1 MYVLPAAPPA
11 WLVLTATRRE
21 ADPQL
26 ARPGV
31 PDDDPDDDVLPEDD
45 DLTAAGVRVLELAA
59 PPGAAAAE
67 CELVEAQAESRPAAT
82 AIIAIGAA
90 RRTRA
95 RAPTAGIGEIV
106 SIRLSP
112 QRSRMVAMS
121 NH

>member
-11 WLVLTATRRE
+11 WLALTATRRE

-26 ARPGV
+26 VRPGV
-31 PDDDPDDDVLPEDD
+31 PDDDPADDDPDNDVLPEDD
-45 DLTAAGVRVLELAA
+45 DFTAAA

-95 RAPTAGIGEIV
+95 RALTAGIGGIV

-112 QRSRMVAMS
+112 QRS
-121 NH
+121 